1 MTVLVLDHVSH
12 AFGGNIA
19 VDDFGLSIEAGEIV
33 CLVGPSGCGKT
44 TVLRIAAGLEPLQQ
58 GRVSIGGKP
67 VADAAHRLDLAPEVR
82 GLGLVFQDFA
92 LFPHLSVVGN
102 VGFGLRQMPGKQR
115 EERVSDLLCQLDME
129 EFAESYPHTLSG
141 GQQQRVALARALAPD
156 PKVMLMDEPFSG
168 LDPALRGQVRD
179 QTLHILKSRGA
190 ATLLVTHDPEE
201 AMMLGDRIA
210 LMSSGQLVQIG
221 TPTDLYIHPV
231 NAFAAGFFGEVNR
244 IAGTV
249 RDGAVLTPFGAIDV
263 TRLPEGSDVD
273 VLIRPEALQV
283 KEIRAGTRPLHQ
295 AIAVAARLLGEVSIV
310 HLQVESGDW
319 AVRHFHSRMAG
330 SVLPRENAVVE
341 VSLDQSRTFVF
352 ERTRD
357 HISDATE

>member
-1 MTVLVLDHVSH
+1 MTVLALDHVSH
-12 AFGGNIA
+12 VFGGTVA

-58 GRVSIGGKP
+58 GRINIADRAI
-67 VADAAHRLDLAPEVR
+67 ADAASGLDLAPEAR

-92 LFPHLSVVGN
+92 PFPHLNVKSN
-102 VGFGLRQMPGKQR
+102 VGFGLRRRPAKQR
-115 EERVSDLLCQLDME
+115 EDRVADLLRLLDME
-129 EFAESYPHTLSG
+129 AYADAYPHTLSG

-179 QTLHILKSRGA
+179 QALHILKSRGA

-201 AMMLGDRIA
+201 AMMLGDRIV
-210 LMSSGQLVQIG
+210 LMRSGQLVQIG
-221 TPTDLYIHPV
+221 TPADLYLHPV

-249 RDGAVLTPFGAIDV
+249 RDGSVLTPFGAITA
-263 TRLPEGSDVD
+263 TRIPEGSDVD

-283 KEIRAGTRPLHQ
+283 KEIRAGTKPRHP

-310 HLQVESGDW
+310 HLQVESGNW
-319 AVRHFHSRMAG
+319 TSRHFHSRMAG

-352 ERTRD
+352 RRSET
-357 HISDATE
+357 T

>member
-1 MTVLVLDHVSH
+1 MTVLALDHVSH
-12 AFGGNIA
+12 AFGGNLA

-58 GRVSIGGKP
+58 GRVNIGDRP
-67 VADAAHRLDLAPEVR
+67 VADAARGLDLAPEAR
-82 GLGLVFQDFA
+82 GLGLVFQDYA
-92 LFPHLSVVGN
+92 LFPHLDVAGN
-102 VGFGLRQMPGKQR
+102 IGFGLRKMPGKQR
-115 EERVSDLLCQLDME
+115 DERVGDLLSQLGME
-129 EFAESYPHTLSG
+129 KFAQTYPHTLSG

-179 QTLHILKSRGA
+179 QTLHILKSGGA

-210 LMSSGQLVQIG
+210 LMRSGQLVQIG
-221 TPTDLYIHPV
+221 TPADLYLHPV
-231 NAFAAGFFGEVNR
+231 NAFAAGFFGEVNQ
-244 IAGTV
+244 IAGVV
-249 RDGAVLTPFGAIDV
+249 RDGAVLTPFGAIAA

-283 KEIRAGTRPLHQ
+283 KEIRAGAKPRHP
-295 AIAVAARLLGEVSIV
+295 AIAVAARLLGEVSLV

-352 ERTRD
+352 ERMRD
-357 HISDATE
+357 HISGASN